1 MSRKRDSYQ
10 SGEMVLNHISEYII
24 EKWLFLAALISV
36 SVTILIFGFMFILG
50 LPLIQDGHFFSILSK
65 EWLPDREIYG
75 IYPMIV
81 GTLSIAFLA
90 LLFSIPLS
98 LGCAILITIFSG
110 KKLSRLLKWIVQM
123 MTGIPTVI
131 YGFVGIFL
139 IVPFIREIFENGSG
153 MCILSASL
161 LLSILISPTMILL
174 FSDSFSQV
182 PKSYTD
188 AVDALGGSRSQKIL
202 FVIIP
207 CSVRGIFTGILLS
220 LGRAMGDT
228 LIALMIAGNAVA
240 VPNSVFDSSRTLT
253 SHIALIVA
261 ADFDSVEFRTLFA
274 CGIVLYVFTSLLVLI
289 IRSIG
294 IISESKT
301 R

>member
-1 MSRKRDSYQ
+1 M
-10 SGEMVLNHISEYII
+10 
-24 EKWLFLAALISV
+24 AAVISV
-36 SVTILIFGFMFILG
+36 SITIFIFGFMLFLG
-50 LPLIQDGHFFSILSK
+50 LPLIQEGRIFSILTGI
-65 EWLPDREIYG
+65 WIPHQNFFG

-90 LLFSIPLS
+90 LMFSIPLS
-98 LGCAILITIFSG
+98 LGCAVLITFFSG
-110 KKLSRLLKWIVQM
+110 KTVSRLLKWIIQM

-139 IVPFIREIFENGSG
+139 IVPFIRELFENGSG
-153 MCILSASL
+153 MCILGASL
-161 LLSILISPTMILL
+161 LLAILISPTMILL

-182 PKSYTD
+182 PGRYTD
-188 AVDALGGSRSQKIL
+188 AVDALGGNRSQKLLYVIL
-202 FVIIP
+202 P
-207 CSVRGIFTGILLS
+207 CSRRGIFTGILLS

-240 VPNSVFDSSRTLT
+240 VPGSVFDSARTLT
-253 SHIALIVA
+253 AHIALVIA
-261 ADFDSVEFRTLFA
+261 ADFDSMEFRTLFA
-274 CGIVLYVFTSLLVLI
+274 CGIALYVFTSILVLI

-294 IISESKT
+294 MVSEPGK